1 MERKSF
7 IYLDGRTVKH
17 TYDEN
22 DVYFVASKGDI
33 FYYLDIDNTTFAWY
47 GQAWFEINKQEVI
60 KYLLDDALILIN
72 HFANVSNKETINFH
86 ELIDAINILN
96 NIKRRAADDFDW
108 NND

>member
-17 TYDEN
+17 AYDEN
-22 DVYFVASKGDI
+22 DVYFVNPKGDI

-60 KYLLDDALILIN
+60 KYLLDDALVFVNHLANNVDLNKLKLHDICDVIN
-72 HFANVSNKETINFH
+72 KLKDIA
-86 ELIDAINILN
+86 
-96 NIKRRAADDFDW
+96 
-108 NND
+108 

>member
-17 TYDEN
+17 TYDEA
-22 DVYFVASKGDI
+22 DVYFVSPKGDI

-60 KYLLDDALILIN
+60 KYLLDDALVFVNNL
-72 HFANVSNKETINFH
+72 ANNVDLNKLKLHDIC
-86 ELIDAINILN
+86 DAMNKLKDI
-96 NIKRRAADDFDW
+96 A
-108 NND
+108 

>member
-7 IYLDGRTVKH
+7 IYLDGREVKH

-22 DVYFVASKGDI
+22 NVYFVTPKGDI

-60 KYLLDDALILIN
+60 KYLLDDALIIVNNL
-72 HFANVSNKETINFH
+72 ANNVDLNKLKLHDIC
-86 ELIDAINILN
+86 DAMNKLKDI
-96 NIKRRAADDFDW
+96 A
-108 NND
+108 